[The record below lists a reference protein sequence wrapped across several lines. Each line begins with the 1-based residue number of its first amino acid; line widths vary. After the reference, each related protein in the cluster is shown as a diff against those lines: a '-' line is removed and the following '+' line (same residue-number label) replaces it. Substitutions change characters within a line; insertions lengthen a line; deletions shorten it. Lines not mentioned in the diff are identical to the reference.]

1 MQYQLKETT
10 ECHPKTRQIDKNSTT
25 TTFKTNND
33 KQIAVQCF
41 RFALFCSRR
50 LRFIPF
56 IVFPVFILAMLN
68 NANLFCFSRENRPH
82 PFFEDSLAI
91 SLPALAHLA
100 R

>member
-1 MQYQLKETT
+1 MYILLCVLPSLNKGLLTT
-10 ECHPKTRQIDKNSTT
+10 Y
-25 TTFKTNND
+25 

-50 LRFIPF
+50 LRFLPF